1 MLNDLNL
8 IYKIVWSYV
17 KTNPGLEFDDLAS
30 EAIISYLENEQK
42 LYSAKYDSSRGK
54 KSTYIWHV
62 VDSCLKTL
70 LNKHTTKNE
79 NEFLAE
85 EIELLLHTHEPS
97 PEQQLLAEERL
108 SELLN
113 RLSPEALTVCDLV
126 LNEPEIYLPL
136 DKPKE
141 CRGIIFRT
149 LRARDW
155 SWPKIWKAFR
165 EVKEALSTQP

>member
-42 LYSAKYDSSRGK
+42 LYPAEYDSSKGGK
-54 KSTYIWHV
+54 SNYIWQV
-62 VDSCLKTL
+62 VNSCLKTI
-70 LNKHTTKNE
+70 LNKEITKNE
-79 NEFLAE
+79 NEFSSE
-85 EIELLLHTHEPS
+85 EPELLHTHEPS
-97 PEQQLLAEERL
+97 PEQQLLAKERL

-113 RLSPEALTVCDLV
+113 RLSPEALAVCDLV

-141 CRGIIFRT
+141 CRGIIFRA
-149 LRARDW
+149 LRARNW
-155 SWPKIWKAFR
+155 SWPKIWKTFR
-165 EVKEALSTQP
+165 EVKEELSIQP